1 MVAHKQHS
9 DPASSGAI
17 GERRSELKVAQ
28 HKRVRV
34 IASEGR
40 HWIVRELPP
49 RSLDRGVGSLVF
61 VSDHAMRRV
70 RDYPPDWFDCSD
82 ADLLAVSRR
91 R

>member
-1 MVAHKQHS
+1 MVAHKQQK
-9 DPASSGAI
+9 DPAAPTALTQ
-17 GERRSELKVAQ
+17 RRAEPAPLR
-28 HKRVRV
+28 RVRV

-49 RSLDRGVGSLVF
+49 RSLDRGFGSLVF

-70 RDYPPDWFDCSD
+70 RDYPADWFDCSD